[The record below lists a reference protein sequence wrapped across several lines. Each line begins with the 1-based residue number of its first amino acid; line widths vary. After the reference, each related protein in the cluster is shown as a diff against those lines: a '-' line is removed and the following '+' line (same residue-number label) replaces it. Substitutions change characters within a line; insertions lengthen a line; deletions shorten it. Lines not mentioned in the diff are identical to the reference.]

1 MGILNKT
8 KIIQKTA
15 ILSLFIFLFTYIGVF
30 SMSMNMSSDMHERC
44 SFMVGTSICSMTAV
58 DHASIAT
65 TIFTAV
71 TSNRNFLIYIFS
83 CFRIYIFIHLFSQVF
98 SPPKFGIKPFNF
110 SSYTPLHSFLQEEFS
125 SGILNPKTF

>member
-65 TIFTAV
+65 TILTALPQIE
-71 TSNRNFLIYIFS
+71 TFLFISLVVLGFIFL
-83 CFRIYIFIHLFSQVF
+83 IHLFSQVF